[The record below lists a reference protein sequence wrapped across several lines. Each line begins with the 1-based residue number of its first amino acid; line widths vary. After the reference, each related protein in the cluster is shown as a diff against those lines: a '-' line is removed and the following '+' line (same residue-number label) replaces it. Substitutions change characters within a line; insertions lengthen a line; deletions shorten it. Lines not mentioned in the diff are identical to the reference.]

1 MNEVSDTEGRN
12 KLTNQHSPAYS
23 RRFMLPSFLSNL
35 LLPYYTTSTKTVYKA
50 VTSTTTVASIQSC
63 ISSAQFMMGF
73 TPAVGAGS
81 ITPCARRRRDLLED
95 LIEKKDDI
103 TPSQVEP

>member
-1 MNEVSDTEGRN
+1 LNEVSDIEGRN
-12 KLTNQHSPAYS
+12 KLNQAYS
-23 RRFMLPSFLSNL
+23 RRFILPSFLSNL

-73 TPAVGAGS
+73 TPVNGSAGS
-81 ITPCARRRRDLLED
+81 ITRCARRRRDLLED

-103 TPSQVEP
+103 TPSQVEL